1 KLIEEELEIN
11 YSLNNVEKLRKII
24 HTIIS
29 YKTDHFQ
36 LTSFIHREL
45 SLDSTFVREMTV
57 TYLAKENY
65 ILSKL
70 FYSILPKN
78 KLKQKTYLFMQLK
91 GMIMSPYMLK
101 HEWNNQ
107 MLDKQAYDNFI
118 NNYTQTID

>member
-1 KLIEEELEIN
+1 
-11 YSLNNVEKLRKII
+11 
-24 HTIIS
+24 
-29 YKTDHFQ
+29 Q

-78 KLKQKTYLFMQLK
+78 ILKQKTYLFMQLK

-118 NNYTQTID
+118 NNYTQTIDQWLQFIVQANKQDKKASI